1 MSSKISGSK
10 SKPGSRLRGREPTSC
25 ELRESA
31 GSSSGPYREDE
42 GGRHILKTKRDV
54 GPVDPGSSAY
64 REDEGVLH
72 TGMTKRGVG
81 PGSRLNGIPGRR
93 GRTAYRDDGDSVPP
107 RPLAAILQ
115 RRMSRILRNASIA
128 MRCKFS
134 AVCPTPQFPQ
144 RMRSPPAF
152 DDRLTIV

>member
-10 SKPGSRLRGREPTSC
+10 SKPGSRLRCREPTSC

-107 RPLAAILQ
+107 RPLAALHRKAKQANSPQ
-115 RRMSRILRNASIA
+115 RSSAANSSQPRG
-128 MRCKFS
+128 CKF
-134 AVCPTPQFPQ
+134 PD
-144 RMRSPPAF
+144 PALVPSQPF
-152 DDRLTIV
+152 DYRLTIV